1 MHMDDALGRC
11 AWATHPAD
19 NEEPPNLSLA
29 AASTARGEEVNQP
42 NLVRTRSWPGVD
54 VLDRLP
60 ALDPAFPASLS
71 RIPGRGDAS
80 RRPLRA
86 QRFALLR
93 ASGAKKHV
101 FRSLL
106 GVVA

>member
-29 AASTARGEEVNQP
+29 AASTAQDEEMNQP
-42 NLVRTRSWPGVD
+42 NLPRTRSWPGVG

-60 ALDPAFPASLS
+60 ALDPAFPASMS
-71 RIPGRGDAS
+71 RISRRDDAS
-80 RRPLRA
+80 RRPLRV
-86 QRFALLR
+86 QRFAL
-93 ASGAKKHV
+93 
-101 FRSLL
+101 
-106 GVVA
+106 